1 MRVAALYDVHGN
13 LPALEAVLA
22 DPRLV
27 DVDLIVCGG
36 DLVAGPM
43 PSACL
48 DLLSGYGPRVRFIRG
63 NADRNVVER
72 GETHGAAWCADELG
86 PSRLATVAEWPLTIE
101 LDVAGGA
108 LFCHATPRSDEEIVT
123 RLTPDDE
130 LGAVLATA
138 PSPLVVAGHTHMQVD
153 RLAGNHRFIVAGSVG
168 RPYEGAR
175 GAFWALLGDDVELLR
190 TDYDIETAAAAIRK
204 SAFPDADE
212 HAATLLDPPPPDE
225 VSAYFESL
233 RGA

>member
-1 MRVAALYDVHGN
+1 M
-13 LPALEAVLA
+13 LA

-27 DVDLIVCGG
+27 DVDLIVSGG

-63 NADRNVVER
+63 NADRNVLER

-86 PSRLATVAEWPLTIE
+86 PSRLATVAEWPLTIA

-130 LGAVLATA
+130 LGAVLATRA
-138 PSPLVVAGHTHMQVD
+138 RPSSWRGTPTCRSIGLPGTTASSSPAAWEAL
-153 RLAGNHRFIVAGSVG
+153 RR
-168 RPYEGAR
+168 AR
-175 GAFWALLGDDVELLR
+175 GAFWALLGDDVELVQNRLR
-190 TDYDIETAAAAIRK
+190 HRDAAAAIRE

-212 HAATLLDPPPPDE
+212 HAETLLDPPPPDE